1 MLSYDNEQQKYL
13 IEWDEALKQKYV
25 SRLNLRFEE
34 ENERL
39 FDTRLQ
45 VALQNRL
52 FSEVQL
58 VFSLHFIL
66 FSY

>member
-58 VFSLHFIL
+58 VFSLHFVL